1 MTIVMSDIH
10 VDIMSFIKP
19 NYVNEAQFRSMWTE
33 FEWEVGFF
41 NLFCYR
47 VGS

>member
-1 MTIVMSDIH
+1 MSDIH

-41 NLFCYR
+41 NLFRYR